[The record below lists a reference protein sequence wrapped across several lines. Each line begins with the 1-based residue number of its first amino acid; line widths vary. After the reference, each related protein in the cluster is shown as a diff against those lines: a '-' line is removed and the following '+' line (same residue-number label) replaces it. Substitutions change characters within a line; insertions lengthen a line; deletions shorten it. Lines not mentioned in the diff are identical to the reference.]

1 MYIRTFWEKRI
12 RMGKIRFRRHN
23 QKGVSNMNK
32 ISSFTIDHT
41 KLQPGIYIS
50 RKDTFDNLTLTTVDI
65 RMKTPNKE
73 PVINNAEIHTI
84 EHIGATLLRNN
95 KVWGDKIIYFGPMGC
110 RTGFYLILFGNYESK
125 DLIDLISWLFNEI
138 TNFQGNVIGATE
150 KECGNYQDHN
160 LNMAKYESSK
170 YLETL
175 ENIKKENLIYP

>member
-1 MYIRTFWEKRI
+1 
-12 RMGKIRFRRHN
+12 MGKIRFRRHN

>member
-1 MYIRTFWEKRI
+1 
-12 RMGKIRFRRHN
+12 
-23 QKGVSNMNK
+23 MNK

-110 RTGFYLILFGNYESK
+110 RTGFYLILLGNYESK

>member
-1 MYIRTFWEKRI
+1 
-12 RMGKIRFRRHN
+12 
-23 QKGVSNMNK
+23 MNK

>member
-1 MYIRTFWEKRI
+1 
-12 RMGKIRFRRHN
+12 
-23 QKGVSNMNK
+23 MNK

-50 RKDTFDNLTLTTVDI
+50 RKDTFENLTLTTVDI

-73 PVINNAEIHTI
+73 PVINNAEMHTI

-110 RTGFYLILFGNYESK
+110 RTGFYLILLGNYESK

-160 LNMAKYESSK
+160 LNMAKYESNK